1 MRDND
6 SAQRPLHQRAE
17 DLPNPQESQDQV
29 ISEAWYELPV
39 QRSGVDCID
48 AVLEGMKH
56 VRVVKNLGYLKQM
69 EFIDE
74 AVRDNEINSIVS
86 AMIFDEALPGFLHR
100 WSDSDKAISDH
111 EVSCNSLS
119 DSGRLSCIQVS
130 FEAWIIHP

>member
-1 MRDND
+1 
-6 SAQRPLHQRAE
+6 
-17 DLPNPQESQDQV
+17 
-29 ISEAWYELPV
+29 
-39 QRSGVDCID
+39 
-48 AVLEGMKH
+48 
-56 VRVVKNLGYLKQM
+56 M